1 LFVLTRNVALVCAT
15 GALTVLGT
23 GLIVSSADAAPPK
36 PVSTTGVVLT
46 CTQVATSKVYI
57 CTQTGTVPT
66 PAPAPTKPA
75 PQPTRPELT
84 RAVPPPSATAIP
96 RTVVPTG

>member
-1 LFVLTRNVALVCAT
+1 MLTRNVALVCAT

-36 PVSTTGVVLT
+36 PVSSAGVVLT

-57 CTQTGTVPT
+57 CTQTGAVPA

-75 PQPTRPELT
+75 PQPTRPEPQPT

-96 RTVVPTG
+96 RTVVPAG